1 MILKMQKEESLIM
14 KDKKLLK
21 NIYHF
26 LSIVC
31 YMISIIFIIKSN
43 STGMG
48 ILLLLLG
55 SANLCFASV
64 LNKKINNNDN

>member
-21 NIYHF
+21 NIYYF

-31 YMISIIFIIKSN
+31 YMVSIIFIIKSN

-48 ILLLLLG
+48 ILWLLLG